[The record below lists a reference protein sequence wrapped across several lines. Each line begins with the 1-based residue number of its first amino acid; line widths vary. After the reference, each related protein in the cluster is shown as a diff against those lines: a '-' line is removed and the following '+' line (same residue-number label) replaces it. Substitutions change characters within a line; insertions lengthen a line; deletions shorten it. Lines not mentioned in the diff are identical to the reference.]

1 MPKFLEDYTTVDELI
16 NKMNTEYPECRLIA
30 EMIGYGDDWVIFKSS
45 FYETKEDTEPK
56 AVAYAK
62 QTSKDHNSWFE
73 RNDLFFFFYAFLS
86 FSFVVLWGEGFW
98 LGLPIAIGIGLYGL
112 AYFIVHD
119 VFIHQRFK
127 MFRNIDNKYA
137 RGVRRAHKIH
147 HKNINK
153 EGGECFGMLIVPF
166 KYFK

>member
-1 MPKFLEDYTTVDELI
+1 
-16 NKMNTEYPECRLIA
+16 
-30 EMIGYGDDWVIFKSS
+30 MIYFSFSMLFKC
-45 FYETKEDTEPK
+45 
-56 AVAYAK
+56 
-62 QTSKDHNSWFE
+62 
-73 RNDLFFFFYAFLS
+73 

-137 RGVRRAHKIH
+137 RGV
-147 HKNINK
+147 
-153 EGGECFGMLIVPF
+153 
-166 KYFK
+166 

>member
-1 MPKFLEDYTTVDELI
+1 MDIVIWILTLIGAFCFTEFTAWFNHKYIMHGPLWFLH
-16 NKMNTEYPECRLIA
+16 
-30 EMIGYGDDWVIFKSS
+30 
-45 FYETKEDTEPK
+45 
-56 AVAYAK
+56 
-62 QTSKDHNSWFE
+62 KDHHNKDHKSWFE
-73 RNDLFFFFYAFLS
+73 RNDSFFIIYALLS
-86 FSFVVLWGEGFW
+86 FMFAYLWGEKGFY

-127 MFRNIDNKYA
+127 LFRNINNKYA
-137 RGVRRAHKIH
+137 KGLRRAHKIH

-153 EGGECFGMLIVPF
+153 EGGESFGMLYIPK

>member
-1 MPKFLEDYTTVDELI
+1 MHGPLWFLH
-16 NKMNTEYPECRLIA
+16 
-30 EMIGYGDDWVIFKSS
+30 
-45 FYETKEDTEPK
+45 
-56 AVAYAK
+56 
-62 QTSKDHNSWFE
+62 KDHHKKDHKSWFE
-73 RNDLFFFFYAFLS
+73 RNDSFFIIYALLS
-86 FSFVVLWGEGFW
+86 FMFVYLWGEKGFY

-127 MFRNIDNKYA
+127 LFRNINNKYA

-147 HKNINK
+147 HKKIDK
-153 EGGECFGMLIVPF
+153 EGGECFGMLYVPK

>member
-1 MPKFLEDYTTVDELI
+1 MLSL
-16 NKMNTEYPECRLIA
+16 
-30 EMIGYGDDWVIFKSS
+30 S
-45 FYETKEDTEPK
+45 FYKLSIGFYELS
-56 AVAYAK
+56 
-62 QTSKDHNSWFE
+62 TSFYKFSVSFLNVF
-73 RNDLFFFFYAFLS
+73 NKPFNLGFFFFYAFLS

>member
-1 MPKFLEDYTTVDELI
+1 M
-16 NKMNTEYPECRLIA
+16 NKIENN
-30 EMIGYGDDWVIFKSS
+30 K
-45 FYETKEDTEPK
+45 KEDILKKVKKIVSIDGWSSEIFSK
-56 AVAYAK
+56 LQK
-62 QTSKDHNSWFE
+62 QNIEK
-73 RNDLFFFFYAFLS
+73 NDLFFFFYAFLS

-119 VFIHQRFK
+119 IFIHQRFK
-127 MFRNIDNKYA
+127 IFRNINNKYA

-166 KYFK
+166 KYFR

>member
-1 MPKFLEDYTTVDELI
+1 MDIVLWILTLFGAFFFTEFTAWFNHKYIMHGPLWFLH
-16 NKMNTEYPECRLIA
+16 
-30 EMIGYGDDWVIFKSS
+30 
-45 FYETKEDTEPK
+45 
-56 AVAYAK
+56 
-62 QTSKDHNSWFE
+62 KDHHNKDHKSWFE
-73 RNDLFFFFYAFLS
+73 RNDSFFIIYALLS
-86 FSFVVLWGEGFW
+86 FMFAYLWGEKGFY

-127 MFRNIDNKYA
+127 LFRNINNKYA
-137 RGVRRAHKIH
+137 KGLRRAHKIH

-153 EGGECFGMLIVPF
+153 EGGECFGMLYIPK

>member
-1 MPKFLEDYTTVDELI
+1 MVLYGFFIKITTKKTI
-16 NKMNTEYPECRLIA
+16 NLGLK
-30 EMIGYGDDWVIFKSS
+30 EMIYS
-45 FYETKEDTEPK
+45 F
-56 AVAYAK
+56 
-62 QTSKDHNSWFE
+62 F
-73 RNDLFFFFYAFLS
+73 LYAFLS
-86 FSFVVLWGEGFW
+86 VSFVVLWGEGFW

-119 VFIHQRFK
+119 IFIHQRFK
-127 MFRNIDNKYA
+127 IFRNINNKYA

>member
-1 MPKFLEDYTTVDELI
+1 MELMAWFSHKYIMHGFL
-16 NKMNTEYPECRLIA
+16 
-30 EMIGYGDDWVIFKSS
+30 WVLH
-45 FYETKEDTEPK
+45 
-56 AVAYAK
+56 
-62 QTSKDHNSWFE
+62 KDHHKKDHKSWFE

-86 FSFVVLWGEGFW
+86 ASFVVMWGQGFW

-127 MFRNIDNKYA
+127 FLRNVDNKYA

-153 EGGECFGMLIVPF
+153 EILKIVDIRYGKPYEEETTKSCDDFIFKLIPGS
-166 KYFK
+166 KDEIKKIAESGIY